1 MFTIIQPRDET
12 GISTTV
18 MSSVCIL
25 RPVFAF
31 CVLRYVRR
39 QNARRSP
46 KCLEMLGA
54 MLGAGRENAIGRGRK
69 HTARFFLGFNGK

>member
-1 MFTIIQPRDET
+1 
-12 GISTTV
+12 
-18 MSSVCIL
+18 MSSVCVL

-39 QNARRSP
+39 QNDRRSP

-54 MLGAGRENAIGRGRK
+54 MLGTGRENAIGRGRK
-69 HTARFFLGFNGK
+69 HTVC

>member
-1 MFTIIQPRDET
+1 MK
-12 GISTTV
+12 TV

-31 CVLRYVRR
+31 CVLQYVRR
-39 QNARRSP
+39 QNARHSP

-54 MLGAGRENAIGRGRK
+54 MLGTGWENVISRGRK
-69 HTARFFLGFNGK
+69 HTVC